1 MKFEPLRHNI
11 LAIEVLD
18 FCFDHNSLGGA
29 TPLMSRDELRE
40 CDSKF
45 ENLWKNGF
53 QPPKE
58 INGNT
63 ALTVQVQRLTCKCYC
78 YYYVACK
85 CH

>member
-1 MKFEPLRHNI
+1 MTQMTSYKGI
-11 LAIEVLD
+11 
-18 FCFDHNSLGGA
+18 SLGVNN
-29 TPLMSRDELRE
+29 
-40 CDSKF
+40 SKVVEKKEKKGVSKGHKYICWF
-45 ENLWKNGF
+45 FFLF
-53 QPPKE
+53 LLCPPPKE

>member
-11 LAIEVLD
+11 LAIEVVD

-53 QPPKE
+53 QAIAPKS
-58 INGNT
+58 
-63 ALTVQVQRLTCKCYC
+63 ALTLPHFRGR
-78 YYYVACK
+78 
-85 CH
+85 